1 VLDDMYFKVEIST
14 MRTQALALLAMFAI
28 SAMPAQAA
36 TFALDKQHT
45 EVRFSWDHLGLSRQ
59 SGKFGDVSGTVEFDE
74 AHPENAKINVTIK
87 VASVITGV
95 AALDSHLVKSKEFF
109 DTAAHPNITF
119 KSREVRPTGEKT
131 AEVTG
136 DLTINGIAKP
146 VTLAVVWNFLGP
158 HPLGAI
164 NPVLKD
170 KIAAGFS
177 ARTQIL
183 RSEWGLTRTIPLV
196 SDEIRIAIEM
206 EMLAGE

>member
-1 VLDDMYFKVEIST
+1 
-14 MRTQALALLAMFAI
+14 MRNQIKATLSALMVSGAVVTNSVHA
-28 SAMPAQAA
+28 AQ
-36 TFALDKQHT
+36 FALDKQHT

-59 SGKFGDVSGTVEFDE
+59 SGKFGDVSGTVDFDE
-74 AHPENAKINVTIK
+74 AQPDQAKIDVTIK
-87 VASVITGV
+87 VASIVTGV
-95 AALDSHLVKSKEFF
+95 SALDSHLVKSKEFF
-109 DTAAHPNITF
+109 DAAAHPTIAF
-119 KSREVRPTGEKT
+119 KSRGVRSTGDKT

-206 EMLAGE
+206 EMIATE